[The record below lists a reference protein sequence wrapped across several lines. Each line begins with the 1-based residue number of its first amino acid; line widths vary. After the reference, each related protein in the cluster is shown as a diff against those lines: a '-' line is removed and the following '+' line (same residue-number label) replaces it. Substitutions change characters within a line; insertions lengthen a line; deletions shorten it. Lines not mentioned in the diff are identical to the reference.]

1 MTKTELLDYAS
12 ENGIGGV
19 DGRMTKATIIDKIE
33 KAETELDDSSEETE

>member
-12 ENGIGGV
+12 ENGIEGV

-33 KAETELDDSSEETE
+33 NAEAEPEGNETK